1 MAIDITD
8 LISIIIIVSCFI
20 GVLICIITD
29 KVNKAIAALIGSLI
43 AYFTLIAL
51 NKAKPSDF
59 VDMLF
64 GQPPGLT
71 ETGPGYSN
79 LHALVLIIGMLFIV
93 QVCTSAGV
101 FQFIAI
107 KVVKMTR
114 GKPFLL
120 LIAICSITLLAT
132 SVLGGI
138 LAIVVL
144 IPLTIIIFRILGID
158 PIPYLLCQAVMIPIG
173 EIIFSI
179 SSVPSILIST
189 FANISFVDFF
199 LNIGLFCLIL
209 FLITLFYFNLFYR
222 KKLKAPK
229 KKLVTILMDFNE
241 WNYVPDKKLFYR
253 SIIIFI
259 SVIIGFIV
267 IPSDILSPDIIALIG
282 AVSIMVIN
290 KLNGREIIQKIDF
303 ELLLYLLG
311 IFLITGA
318 IEHVKVIEIMG
329 EGLEAVIGGNPLVLV
344 LSVLWLSAFLSSVI
358 DDIPV
363 IKVLIPLVAFMTGYE
378 GVPTASSNSAY
389 SSLAFGTTLGDNL
402 TPLGDTI
409 MIRNIAEQHGRPF
422 SSAAF
427 FKIGFKVAL
436 IHLTAV
442 SIYFIFLN
450 NVIMGLIFVFF
461 IFLLIFLT
469 IVVQYVRKSFKTDS
483 SLMLSK
489 GSRKLRDKKY
499 RINILLIIRE
509 LLQRL
514 LRPYYQRNW
523 KGIFELILKSLK
535 RFLKEML

>member
-1 MAIDITD
+1 MEINLPD

-43 AYFTLIAL
+43 TYFTLIFIH
-51 NKAKPSDF
+51 SDDPLDF
-59 VDMLF
+59 IDMLF
-64 GQPPGLT
+64 GA
-71 ETGPGYSN
+71 GPKYDN

-107 KVVKMTR
+107 KVVKMTK

-138 LAIVVL
+138 LAIVIL
-144 IPLTIIIFRILGID
+144 IPLTIVIFRILGID

-179 SSVPSILIST
+179 SSVPTILITT
-189 FANISFVDFF
+189 FAEISFADFF
-199 LNIGLFCLIL
+199 LNVGLFCLIL

-241 WNYVPDKKLFYR
+241 WNYVPDKRLFYR

-267 IPSDILSPDIIALIG
+267 IPSTILSPDIIALTG
-282 AVSIMVIN
+282 AVSLVVIN
-290 KLNGREIIQKIDF
+290 KLNGKEIIKKIDL

-318 IEHVKVIEIMG
+318 IEHVGVIQAIGEGFKDLMG
-329 EGLEAVIGGNPLVLV
+329 ENSLIQV
-344 LSVLWLSAFLSSVI
+344 LSILWLSAFLSSTI

-363 IKVLIPLVAFMTGYE
+363 VKVLIPIVNITSPGYN
-378 GVPTASSNSAY
+378 AAY
-389 SSLAFGTTLGDNL
+389 FSLAFGTALGDNL

-422 SSAAF
+422 TNAAF

-442 SIYFIFLN
+442 SIYFIFFN
-450 NVIMGLIFVFF
+450 NTIMGFLIVCF
-461 IFLLIFLT
+461 IILLIFLT
-469 IVVQYVRKSFKTDS
+469 IFVQYLRKSFKRDS
-483 SLMLSK
+483 TLILSK
-489 GSRKLRDKKY
+489 AFRKLKDQKY
-499 RINILLIIRE
+499 RTDRKLIFRE
-509 LLQRL
+509 FSR
-514 LRPYYQRNW
+514 RISPPFYNRNW
-523 KGIFELILKSLK
+523 TNTIEFILKSFK